1 MPLTNEQ
8 YDMIMRDYN
17 ERMVINE
24 RDVRER
30 KRFLYKKIPQLDK
43 IDREIS
49 RQSVAT
55 AKRMMRESGKKPMEE
70 LHRHIAELTSEK
82 ERLLTEAG
90 FDKDYLNPHY
100 RCKDCKDTGFVN
112 GKRCHCFSQAA
123 IDLVYAQSHLKERLA
138 EHNFDFFSFDCY
150 SDRDIDGQTNISARE
165 YAKRAYE
172 VAKKFIQNFDN
183 ENDNLLIY
191 GKTGTGKTF
200 LSECIA
206 KELIEGGH
214 SVIYLGAFSLF
225 DIIKK
230 GMFAKEGRMPAEYE
244 NLLSSDLLII
254 DDLGTEFSNSMT
266 NAQLFAVIN
275 ERLNRRKSVIV
286 STNLRME
293 EISEVYTGRV
303 FSRFMENY
311 TFIRMYGED
320 IRIQKR
326 MGRI

>member
-1 MPLTNEQ
+1 
-8 YDMIMRDYN
+8 MIMRDYN
-17 ERMVINE
+17 ERMVMNE
-24 RDVRER
+24 RDIRER
-30 KRFLYKKIPQLDK
+30 KRVLYNKIPQLDV

-49 RQSVAT
+49 RQSIAT
-55 AKRMMRESGKKPMEE
+55 AKRMMREVGGKPMEE
-70 LHRHIAELTSEK
+70 LRQSIAALTQEK
-82 ERLLTEAG
+82 EKLIAEAG
-90 FDKDYLNPHY
+90 FDKDFLTPHY
-100 RCKDCKDTGFVN
+100 RCKDCKDTGFIN

-123 IDLVYAQSHLKERLA
+123 IDLVYAQSHLKEKLA
-138 EHNFDFFSFDCY
+138 EHNFDTFSLDCY
-150 SDRDIDGQTNISARE
+150 SESDIDSQTGISARD
-165 YAKRAYE
+165 YASRAYDT
-172 VAKKFIQNFDN
+172 ARKFIRDFDN
-183 ENDNLLIY
+183 KNDNLLIY

-200 LSECIA
+200 LSECVA
-206 KELIEGGH
+206 RELIETGH

-230 GMFAKEGRMPAEYE
+230 GMFARDGKLPAEYE
-244 NLLSSDLLII
+244 NLLGSDLLII

-266 NAQLFAVIN
+266 NSQLFAVIN

-320 IRIQKR
+320 IRIRKR
-326 MGRI
+326 MGKI